1 MERLR
6 QHIHRRRR
14 SSTPSRAPPQGS
26 QSPSLSSDRRKK
38 SNSVLRRLYVTSDTA
53 DFDANILRRFEAEG
67 FSVEYIPFQGSSGDF
82 ERDRKDL
89 DNLIHEREDD
99 LEPGERYAIVAYNKP
114 AYLLLTSHHHPTTAT
129 NPFPLLCALVTYY
142 PQISGTDSHSSLTD
156 CPNTTTNPCIVPP
169 STTSSS
175 TATCYDTLSILP
187 IQVHLAG
194 HQPTTLWDD
203 YNSHPSKKRHRCHLF
218 FYPESEPGFAEST
231 ARTHDVISSRLAWSR
246 ALECLKR
253 GFGWPGGS
261 WNVPAV
267 ETVWEEY
274 WRNLSYNGQEAGRD
288 EVEHHAANTVNMM
301 VGSGGGLP
309 LTGGGDSDG
318 ENSDPTAELN
328 EVAVVNCVPTLI
340 GGEHPAQITN
350 FYTSQFFPAGPPSQ
364 SIRLLSR
371 TIGIDRIVD
380 ELLLTFTHTE
390 EIPWLLPRVPPTGK
404 QVRVVIIMTASFIA
418 GRLARHNIYW
428 DQASVLVQIG
438 LLDPSLVPSGFKAT
452 GKNRE
457 GRDVVESLPVVGGEG
472 VNRALF

>member
-1 MERLR
+1 M
-6 QHIHRRRR
+6 
-14 SSTPSRAPPQGS
+14 
-26 QSPSLSSDRRKK
+26 
-38 SNSVLRRLYVTSDTA
+38 
-53 DFDANILRRFEAEG
+53 
-67 FSVEYIPFQGSSGDF
+67 
-82 ERDRKDL
+82 
-89 DNLIHEREDD
+89 
-99 LEPGERYAIVAYNKP
+99 
-114 AYLLLTSHHHPTTAT
+114 
-129 NPFPLLCALVTYY
+129 
-142 PQISGTDSHSSLTD
+142 
-156 CPNTTTNPCIVPP
+156 PP

-261 WNVPAV
+261 WKVPAV

-274 WRNLSYNGQEAGRD
+274 WRNLFYNGQEAERD

-301 VGSGGGLP
+301 VGSGGGIP

-340 GGEHPAQITN
+340 GGMYSLSTCFPLIVPSI
-350 FYTSQFFPAGPPSQ
+350 FPFFFF
-364 SIRLLSR
+364 L
-371 TIGIDRIVD
+371 
-380 ELLLTFTHTE
+380 FF
-390 EIPWLLPRVPPTGK
+390 
-404 QVRVVIIMTASFIA
+404 SFL
-418 GRLARHNIYW
+418 GSMWSGNLLARE
-428 DQASVLVQIG
+428 DRG
-438 LLDPSLVPSGFKAT
+438 
-452 GKNRE
+452 
-457 GRDVVESLPVVGGEG
+457 
-472 VNRALF
+472 